1 MKKDNHKRLLK
12 VLICVGIAFGFFNP
26 LQAQNGFNVPF
37 SQFGIGISQQPF
49 NLPLVTRTGGVAYTL
64 SGNNYVNP
72 FNPASYASIE
82 TQSFVFDMGINVQM
96 STLRDN
102 TDNMYDADGNLGHLL
117 MAMPLTK
124 WWKVAAGMMPYTDV
138 SYESTNM
145 QTVPGIG
152 DVKNVYSG
160 DGGINQVFF
169 GSAFNVL
176 RGKGH
181 RPDLQV
187 GFNVN
192 YLTGNIYRTIS
203 YVFQGNDSTY
213 FVNGRR
219 LKKTTL
225 SNVTLDLGLLARQQL
240 GEHAVVSLGITYKP
254 YMDLKVRDLA
264 MVYSYVAGDGSLIDT
279 VFPARGEEPEF
290 DSRVEQ
296 AQTVGVGLSI
306 AIDQRWLIAADA
318 TFAGWS
324 GMKYTEGQT
333 PSIMGTSILR
343 YGPYNNYA
351 LCLQRTGIMDATTY
365 WGRMSWSLGAH
376 LTQGA
381 LRLAVGGVEQSVDE
395 WGVGG
400 GLTLPMRKGRSL
412 LTLSAGYSVLGTP
425 DLLQRNMLTVGI
437 SVSSCERWFVK
448 RKYN

>member
-1 MKKDNHKRLLK
+1 MKTRKSILM
-12 VLICVGIAFGFFNP
+12 IALMG
-26 LQAQNGFNVPF
+26 LMGTVQAQNGFNVPF
-37 SQFGIGISQQPF
+37 SQFGIGSSQQPF
-49 NLPLVTRTGGVAYTL
+49 NLPLVTRMGGVAYTL

-72 FNPASYASIE
+72 FNPASYATIE
-82 TQSFVFDMGINVQM
+82 TQSFVFDMGLNIQM

-102 TDNMYDADGNLGHLL
+102 NDQLHDADGNLGYLL
-117 MAMPLTK
+117 MAMPVTK
-124 WWKVAAGMMPYTDV
+124 WWKVAAGLMPYTDM
-138 SYESTNM
+138 SYES
-145 QTVPGIG
+145 VVAGVG

-160 DGGINQVFF
+160 NGGINEVFL
-169 GSAFNVL
+169 GSAFNLL
-176 RGKGH
+176 RSNGK

-203 YVFQGNDSTY
+203 YAFQGNDSTY

-219 LKKTTL
+219 LKKTTV
-225 SNVTLDLGLLARQQL
+225 SNVTFDLGLLARQPI
-240 GEHAVVSLGITYKP
+240 GEHAVVSLGLTYKP
-254 YMDLKVRDLA
+254 YMDLKVKDMALIYTY
-264 MVYSYVAGDGSLIDT
+264 MAGDESLIDT

-290 DSRVEQ
+290 DSRMEQ
-296 AQTVGVGLSI
+296 AQTVGVGLSLE
-306 AIDQRWLIAADA
+306 IDKRWLVAADA

-343 YGPYNNYA
+343 YGPYSSYA
-351 LCLQRTGIMDATTY
+351 LGLQRTGTMDATTY

-381 LRLAVGGVEQSVDE
+381 LRLATGGEEQSLDE
-395 WGVGG
+395 WGIGG

-425 DLLQRNMLTVGI
+425 DLLQRNTLTFGI
-437 SVSSCERWFVK
+437 AVSSCERWFVK